1 MRPDATRRRNS
12 GSRNSGSRDSRPR
25 PGFTLV
31 ELLTV
36 IGLIALL
43 LSLFMPVL
51 GKVRAAANT
60 TGCVSNLRQV
70 GVAWTM
76 YVAENHGRLPD
87 FTGTVAA
94 TPDVAWRGYWPGIAQ
109 TAGVKGESLLC
120 PAARTTSDLPH
131 GYGNVSDAWNGKGIN
146 NGGTYRMTDQTARVS
161 SYGYN
166 RHLTSGS
173 RVVDDGAV
181 VSLNA
186 LQDPA
191 NVPAFL
197 DCAHPDARPASR
209 GPNIP
214 EASPPNLSG
223 EGLNEAS
230 PGHWRFLLGRHG
242 RGINVYMAD
251 GSARWVRL
259 EDTYLLT
266 WKPGWMPY
274 RLRLPAQ

>member
-1 MRPDATRRRNS
+1 MRPDATCTRR
-12 GSRNSGSRDSRPR
+12 
-25 PGFTLV
+25 GFTLV

-43 LSLFMPVL
+43 ASLFMPVL

-60 TGCVSNLRQV
+60 TNCVSNLRQV

-76 YVAENHGRLPD
+76 YVLENHGRLPD
-87 FTGTVAA
+87 FAGITSS
-94 TPDVAWRGYWPGIAQ
+94 TPDAAWRGYWPGIAAG
-109 TAGVKGESLLC
+109 AGVKAESLLC
-120 PAARTTSDLPH
+120 PAARTESDRPH
-131 GYGNVSDAWNGKGIN
+131 GYGTVSDAWNGKGVN
-146 NGGTYRMTDQTARVS
+146 NGGTYRATDQIYRVS

-166 RHLTSGS
+166 RFLTPGS
-173 RVVDDGAV
+173 RVVPDGSAPT
-181 VSLNA
+181 LNA
-186 LQDPA
+186 LRDPG

-197 DCAHPDARPASR
+197 DCAHPDARPANR

-214 EASPPNLSG
+214 EAPPPNLRG
-223 EGLNEAS
+223 DGLTDAS

-259 EDTYLLT
+259 EDTYLLA
-266 WKPGWMPY
+266 WSLHWQPY